1 VIRCDNETEF
11 KNRVMNQFYE
21 MKDIKKEFSVAR
33 NPQQNGVAE
42 RKNRILIEA
51 ARTMLADSKLP
62 TTFWAEVVNTD
73 CYVQNSQKSQENSK
87 KQANTDTG
95 IRRVQKEAKETKLE
109 PEKSSLG
116 QIKGYL
122 SSLLIKGHV
131 INGRS
136 IRGVCFCA
144 KTFTKEAQMHP
155 KENDTLAILK
165 CPQFDQT
172 AYNNSSSNDWK
183 MNGRD

>member
-1 VIRCDNETEF
+1 
-11 KNRVMNQFYE
+11 MNQFYE

-62 TTFWAEVVNTD
+62 ISVDYTYPFVWI
-73 CYVQNSQKSQENSK
+73 SQKSQENSQ

-95 IRRVQKEAKETKLE
+95 IRRVQKEAKETKPE
-109 PEKSSLG
+109 PEKSSLS

-122 SSLLIKGHV
+122 SSLSIKGHV

-136 IRGVCFCA
+136 TRGVGFCA

-155 KENDTLAILK
+155 KENDTLAILR

-172 AYNNSSSNDWK
+172 ATNHSQ
-183 MNGRD
+183 MIE